1 MKIKL
6 LPKDEKL
13 QGKRL
18 LIRLDLNV
26 PLKKK
31 HIVDDYK
38 IQAVIPTLRRLRR
51 LSSIIIMTH
60 IGDPIVRD
68 EYEVSPALSVA
79 PIASRVRKLLGG
91 RVFVA
96 SGTLS
101 ELQYQS
107 QCLRTGDI
115 MFLENIRFWSGETK
129 NNLSFARK
137 LGLLGDIYI
146 NDAFAVSHRAHA
158 SVSAIKKCLPSYAG
172 PLLAQ
177 EVTQLLRVGKGAKPL
192 VVIFGGAKI
201 KSKLPLIKAFL
212 PLAWAILVGGDL
224 ANDLMASRHGLPKN
238 KVLIPQ
244 LSRLRRLAD
253 IDDATIAAYE
263 EVIAHAKTIFWN
275 GPMGI
280 FENKNSRR
288 GTERI
293 VTAIAAAHARGAFTV
308 AGGGETIE
316 AIRFFK
322 RTKAFSWIST
332 GGGASLSFLS
342 NTPMPG
348 LKGIIT

>member
-1 MKIKL
+1 MKITL

-13 QGKRL
+13 RGKRL

-26 PLKKK
+26 PLKKGR
-31 HIVDDYK
+31 IVDDYK

-51 LSSIIIMTH
+51 ISPIIIMTH
-60 IGDPIVRD
+60 IGDPVVQG
-68 EYEVSPALSVA
+68 EYQETSSFSVKPVA
-79 PIASRVRKLLGG
+79 RRLQKLIGG

-96 SGTLS
+96 SGTLA
-101 ELQYQS
+101 ELQCQA
-107 QCLRTGDI
+107 QALRKGEI
-115 MFLENIRFWSGETK
+115 MFLENIRFWASEVK
-129 NNLSFARK
+129 NNLSFARN
-137 LGLLGDIYI
+137 LALLGDVYI

-158 SVSAIKKCLPSYAG
+158 SVSAIQKYLPSYAG

-177 EVTQLLRVGKGAKPL
+177 EVTQLSRVIKGAKPL

-201 KSKLPLIKAFL
+201 KSKLPLIKTFL
-212 PLAWAILVGGDL
+212 PFAWAILVGGDL
-224 ANDLMASRHGLPKN
+224 ANDLMVNRHGLPEN

-244 LSRLRRLAD
+244 LSKPRRLTD
-253 IDDATIAAYE
+253 IDAATIAAFE
-263 EVIAHAKTIFWN
+263 EVIVRAKTIFWN

-293 VTAIAAAHARGAFTV
+293 AAAIATAHAGGAFTV

-316 AIRFFK
+316 AIHFFK
-322 RTKAFSWIST
+322 RAKAFSWVST

-342 NTPMPG
+342 KTPMPG
-348 LKGIIT
+348 LKGIIV